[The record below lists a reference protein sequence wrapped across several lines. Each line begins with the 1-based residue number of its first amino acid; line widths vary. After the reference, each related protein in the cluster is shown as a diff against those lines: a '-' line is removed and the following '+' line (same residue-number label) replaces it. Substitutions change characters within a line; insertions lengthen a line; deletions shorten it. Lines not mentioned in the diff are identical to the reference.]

1 MGIFGLRSE
10 YLFRPNEIEILDE
23 IFLNIHNYTKT
34 KFEFQGRG
42 LYEMEYVDEQ
52 CHCLSFDYLVKNKIK
67 TYITCK
73 KYFWKNDT
81 ARLVDKNIEFYLGK
95 IDYPAQVFK
104 ITGGIN
110 QLKYPYTK
118 ENSFGFVFKPW
129 VNKDGEET
137 SIWSQE
143 NLKYLKKESIKL
155 IKKIFK

>member
-81 ARLVDKNIEFYLGK
+81 ARLVDKN
-95 IDYPAQVFK
+95 
-104 ITGGIN
+104 
-110 QLKYPYTK
+110 K